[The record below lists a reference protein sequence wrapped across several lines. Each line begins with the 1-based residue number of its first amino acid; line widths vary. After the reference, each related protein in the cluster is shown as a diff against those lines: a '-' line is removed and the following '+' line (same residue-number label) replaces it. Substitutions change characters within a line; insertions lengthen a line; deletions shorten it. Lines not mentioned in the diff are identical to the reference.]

1 MTKEQFLRKSFSL
14 TPSADQKL
22 NYIVKIGGYANQSD
36 VIKQLIDK
44 EYRRCYELEEIQLRE
59 EEERIQARRRERQR
73 ESTAIEEAAAREEQD
88 ANVEA
93 FQRTVNEQS

>member
-1 MTKEQFLRKSFSL
+1 MAKEQFLRKSFSL

-22 NYIVKIGGYANQSD
+22 NYIVRIGGYANQSD

-59 EEERIQARRRERQR
+59 EEERILARRRERQR
-73 ESTAIEEAAAREEQD
+73 ESVAIEEAAAREEQD
-88 ANVEA
+88 ANVETLR
-93 FQRTVNEQS
+93 QTVNEPK

>member
-22 NYIVKIGGYANQSD
+22 NYIVRIGGYANQSD

-59 EEERIQARRRERQR
+59 EEERILARRRERQR
-73 ESTAIEEAAAREEQD
+73 ESVAIEEAAAREEQD

-93 FQRTVNEQS
+93 FRQTVNEPK

>member
-14 TPSADQKL
+14 TPIADQKL
-22 NYIVKIGGYANQSD
+22 NYIVRIGGYANQSD

-59 EEERIQARRRERQR
+59 EEERILARRRERQR
-73 ESTAIEEAAAREEQD
+73 ESVAIEEAAAREEQD

-93 FQRTVNEQS
+93 FRQTVNDTK

>member
-22 NYIVKIGGYANQSD
+22 NYIVRIGGYANQSD

-59 EEERIQARRRERQR
+59 EEERILARRLERQR
-73 ESTAIEEAAAREEQD
+73 ESVAIEEAAAREEQD

-93 FQRTVNEQS
+93 FRQTVNEPK